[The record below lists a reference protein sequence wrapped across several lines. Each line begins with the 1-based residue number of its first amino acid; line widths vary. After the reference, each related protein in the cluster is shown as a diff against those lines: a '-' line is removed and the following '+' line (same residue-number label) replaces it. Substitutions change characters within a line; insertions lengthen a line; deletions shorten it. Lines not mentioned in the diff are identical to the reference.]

1 MHPMATTWVVVVTGN
16 HYLMDGAVAVAL
28 LAGACAVALSIPSQ
42 RPQRFVRYL
51 ERRSASQSQRELD
64 TVVG

>member
-1 MHPMATTWVVVVTGN
+1 MVTGN
-16 HYLMDGAVAVAL
+16 HYLMDGAVAVGL

-51 ERRSASQSQRELD
+51 ERRSAAQAQRELD
-64 TVVG
+64 VVAG